1 LTTIRA
7 FFSWWFGQ
15 LAELLPQGLRRT
27 VLTAVDAMVV
37 KPIGPLGRGIEA
49 VAIGLRRNGRETP
62 LGRFGLGATDLAELP
77 RKTGRTAVLR
87 LSEQDVLGKTVTLP
101 LAAERELEQVLGF
114 EMDRE
119 TPFKAEEI
127 YWNHQ
132 IDGVDRQN
140 GRLSV
145 RLVLLPKTNL
155 APLLTALGQF
165 GIRPRRAEIAD
176 GPDAGAYLPLEGDGG
191 RTHRASHRLIWS
203 AAVCCAILG
212 VAAVVTPFVRQGR
225 ALASLDQQIAV
236 GRTAAAE
243 ADSLRQEIDRL
254 TGSADFVESERD
266 KAGRPVAV
274 LAAATRVL
282 PDDTY
287 LTEMELQKRKVTLT
301 GRSAAAARLIGPL
314 AADGSFRNPGFAA
327 PVTRVEALHT
337 ELFTI
342 NAEVAP

>member
-1 LTTIRA
+1 MIRE
-7 FFSWWFGQ
+7 FFAWWFGQ

-27 VLTAVDAMVV
+27 ALTAVDAMVI

-62 LGRFGLGATDLAELP
+62 LGRFGLGTTDLAEFN
-77 RKTGRTAVLR
+77 
-87 LSEQDVLGKTVTLP
+87 
-101 LAAERELEQVLGF
+101 QVLGF

-119 TPFKAEEI
+119 TPFKPEEI
-127 YWNHQ
+127 YWNHR
-132 IDGVDRQN
+132 IDGADRQN

-145 RLVLLPKTNL
+145 RLVLLPKANL
-155 APLLTALGQF
+155 APLLTALGRF

-191 RTHRASHRLIWS
+191 RTHHPSNRLMWS
-203 AAVCCAILG
+203 AAVCCAVLG
-212 VAAVVTPFVRQGR
+212 LAVVVIPFVRQQI
-225 ALASLDQQIAV
+225 ALASLEQQIAV
-236 GRTAAAE
+236 GRTAATE

-254 TGSADFVESERD
+254 AGSADFIESERD
-266 KAGRPVAV
+266 KAGRPLVV

-314 AADGSFRNPGFAA
+314 AADGTFRNPGFTA

-342 NAEVAP
+342 NSEVAP

>member
-1 LTTIRA
+1 
-7 FFSWWFGQ
+7 
-15 LAELLPQGLRRT
+15 
-27 VLTAVDAMVV
+27 MVI

-212 VAAVVTPFVRQGR
+212 VAAVITPFVRQGR

-266 KAGRPVAV
+266 KAGRPLAV

>member
-1 LTTIRA
+1 MIRE
-7 FFSWWFGQ
+7 FFAWWFGQ

-27 VLTAVDAMVV
+27 ALTAVDAMVI

-49 VAIGLRRNGRETP
+49 VSIGLRRNGRETP
-62 LGRFGLGATDLAELP
+62 LGRFGVGATDLAELP
-77 RKTGRTAVLR
+77 RATGRTTVLR
-87 LSEQDVLGKTVTLP
+87 LGEPDVLGKTLTLP
-101 LAAERELEQVLGF
+101 LAAERELNQVLGF

-119 TPFKAEEI
+119 TPFKPEEI
-127 YWNHQ
+127 YWNHR
-132 IDGVDRQN
+132 IDGADRQN

-145 RLVLLPKTNL
+145 RLVLLPKANL

-191 RTHRASHRLIWS
+191 RTHHPSDRLMWS
-203 AAVCCAILG
+203 AAVCCAVLALA
-212 VAAVVTPFVRQGR
+212 VVVTPFVRQQI
-225 ALASLDQQIAV
+225 ALASLEQQIAV
-236 GRTAAAE
+236 GRTAATE

-254 TGSADFVESERD
+254 AGSADFIESERD
-266 KAGRPVAV
+266 RAGRPLVV
-274 LAAATRVL
+274 LVAATRVL

-287 LTEMELQKRKVTLT
+287 LTEMELRKRKVTLT

-314 AADGSFRNPGFAA
+314 AADGTFRNPGFTA

-342 NAEVAP
+342 NSEVAP